1 LLAYKKESDMSFDIW
16 IAFIVATAIV
26 TSLPGPTM
34 LLVMGHAMVSSSK
47 KTLITISG
55 VILADCILLCLAL
68 IGVGTVLYGS
78 AVAFN
83 FMKWLGV
90 AYLIYIGVKQW
101 REKPLS
107 SREPVTMSKVESS
120 KRMFL
125 QGFITTLLNP
135 KLIGFFMAFLPQ
147 FISAEQPMVPQV
159 VVLVS
164 TFLCIVFIIL
174 SGYSLLA
181 GQMRKWLKHPRAMG
195 IINKTSGA
203 TLIGAGLMTA
213 TLQQHN

>member
-1 LLAYKKESDMSFDIW
+1 MSFDIW

-34 LLVMGHAMVSSSK
+34 LLVIGHAMVSGSK

-55 VILADCILLCLAL
+55 VILADCVLLCLAL
-68 IGVGTVLYGS
+68 IGVGAVLYSS

-101 REKPLS
+101 REKPVPM
-107 SREPVTMSKVESS
+107 REVVTKSKVESS

-125 QGFITTLLNP
+125 QGFLATLLNP

-147 FISAEQPMVPQV
+147 FISTEQPIAPQL

-164 TFLCIVFIIL
+164 TFLCVVFIIL

-181 GQMRKWLKHPRAMG
+181 DQMRKRLKHPRAME
-195 IINKTSGA
+195 IMNKTSGA

-213 TLQQHN
+213 TLQQNN

>member
-1 LLAYKKESDMSFDIW
+1 MNFDSW

-34 LLVMGHAMVSSSK
+34 LLVMGHAMVSGSK

-55 VILADCILLCLAL
+55 VILADCILLCLTL
-68 IGVGTVLYGS
+68 IGVGAVVYSS

-90 AYLIYIGVKQW
+90 AYLIYIGVKQC
-101 REKPLS
+101 REKPFPM
-107 SREPVTMSKVESS
+107 EEGVTRSMVVSP

-125 QGFITTLLNP
+125 QGVLATLLNP

-147 FISAEQPMVPQV
+147 FISAEQSMAPQAA
-159 VVLVS
+159 VLVS
-164 TFLCIVFIIL
+164 TFLAVVFIIL

-181 GQMRKWLKHPRAMG
+181 GQMRKCLKHPRALVMM
-195 IINKTSGA
+195 NRTSGA

-213 TLQQHN
+213 TLQQNN

>member
-1 LLAYKKESDMSFDIW
+1 MSFDIW

-34 LLVMGHAMVSSSK
+34 LLVIGHAMVSGSK

-55 VILADCILLCLAL
+55 VILADCVLLCLAL
-68 IGVGTVLYGS
+68 IGVGAVLYSS

-101 REKPLS
+101 REKPVPM
-107 SREPVTMSKVESS
+107 RGVVTNSKVESS

-125 QGFITTLLNP
+125 QGFLATLLNP

-147 FISAEQPMVPQV
+147 FISTEQPMAPQL

-164 TFLCIVFIIL
+164 TFLWVVFIIL

-181 GQMRKWLKHPRAMG
+181 DQMRKRLKHPRAMEVM
-195 IINKTSGA
+195 NKASGA

-213 TLQQHN
+213 TLQQNN

>member
-1 LLAYKKESDMSFDIW
+1 MNFELW
-16 IAFIVATAIV
+16 IAFIIATAIV

-34 LLVMGHAMVSSSK
+34 LLVMGHAMVSGSK
-47 KTLITISG
+47 KTLITICG
-55 VILADCILLCLAL
+55 VILADCVLLCFAL
-68 IGVGTVLYGS
+68 LGVGAVLYSS

-83 FMKWLGV
+83 VMKWLGV
-90 AYLIYIGVKQW
+90 LYLIYIGVKQW
-101 REKPLS
+101 RAKAVVLEDGAAT
-107 SREPVTMSKVESS
+107 VQGESS

-125 QGFITTLLNP
+125 QGFLTTLLNP

-147 FISAEQPMVPQV
+147 FISTEHAMPTQIA
-159 VVLVS
+159 VLVS

-181 GQMRKWLKHPRAMG
+181 GQMRHWLRHPKTMKLM
-195 IINKTSGA
+195 NKTSGT

-213 TLQQHN
+213 TLQQQS